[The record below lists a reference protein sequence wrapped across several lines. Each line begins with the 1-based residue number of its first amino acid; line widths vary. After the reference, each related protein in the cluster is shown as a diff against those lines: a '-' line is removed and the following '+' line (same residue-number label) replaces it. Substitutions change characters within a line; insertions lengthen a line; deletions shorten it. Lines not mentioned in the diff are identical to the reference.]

1 MAIGT
6 VPVSALSVAGG
17 PVDGPDIID
26 VLSPYTDDVVGR
38 VPHVGAAAVTS
49 AVDAAFAAMK
59 EGLPAYRRAEILD
72 GAAAI
77 LAARRDHFAGLL
89 TQEVAKPV
97 TQAGIEVDRAVQTL
111 KFSAC
116 EARTLAGD
124 VVAMDAHPTG
134 VGHIGWSLRVP
145 TGVIGAI
152 TPFNF
157 PLNLA
162 AHKVGPAVAAG
173 CGVVLKPSRA
183 APLTGIALAEALYA
197 AGLPREWLSVVV
209 GSANEIGDVLV
220 EDPRV
225 SMITFT
231 GSSQVGWGLA
241 ARAPRKHVALELGNS
256 TPVIICADADLG
268 KAAKTLA
275 GSAFGF
281 AGQSC
286 ISVQRLIVHESVRE
300 AFSERLLAAT
310 ATVRAGDPAA
320 PTSDLGP
327 VIDGDASKRVLQWI
341 DEARSGGASVLAGG
355 TFDGKLLAPTVLGD
369 VAPTDRVW
377 SKEVFGPVVST
388 RTFRDLDEAIADAN
402 NTEHGLQAG
411 IYTADIQTALRA
423 TYELKFGGVTVNETP
438 SFRVEQMP
446 YGGTKES
453 GNTREGP
460 RYTVRAMT
468 EERMVVIRL

>member
-1 MAIGT
+1 
-6 VPVSALSVAGG
+6 
-17 PVDGPDIID
+17 
-26 VLSPYTDDVVGR
+26 
-38 VPHVGAAAVTS
+38 
-49 AVDAAFAAMK
+49 
-59 EGLPAYRRAEILD
+59 
-72 GAAAI
+72 
-77 LAARRDHFAGLL
+77 
-89 TQEVAKPV
+89 
-97 TQAGIEVDRAVQTL
+97 
-111 KFSAC
+111 
-116 EARTLAGD
+116 
-124 VVAMDAHPTG
+124 
-134 VGHIGWSLRVP
+134 
-145 TGVIGAI
+145 
-152 TPFNF
+152 
-157 PLNLA
+157 
-162 AHKVGPAVAAG
+162 
-173 CGVVLKPSRA
+173 
-183 APLTGIALAEALYA
+183 
-197 AGLPREWLSVVV
+197 
-209 GSANEIGDVLV
+209 
-220 EDPRV
+220 V

-231 GSSQVGWGLA
+231 GSSQVGWELA

-256 TPVIICADADLG
+256 TPVIICADADLD
-268 KAAKTLA
+268 KAANTLA
-275 GSAFGF
+275 GSAYMF

-286 ISVQRLIVHESVRE
+286 ISVQRLIVHESVRA
-300 AFSERLLAAT
+300 AFLERLLAAT

-327 VIDGDASKRVLQWI
+327 LIDADASKRVVDWI
-341 DEARSGGASVLAGG
+341 DEARDGGATVLAGG
-355 TFDGKLLAPTVLGD
+355 TFDGKLVEPTVLAD